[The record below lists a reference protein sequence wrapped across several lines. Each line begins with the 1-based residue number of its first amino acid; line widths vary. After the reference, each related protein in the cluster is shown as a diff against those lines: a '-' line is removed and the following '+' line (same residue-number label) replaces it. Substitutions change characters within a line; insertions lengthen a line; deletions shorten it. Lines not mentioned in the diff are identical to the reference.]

1 MNIWVNGCFDI
12 LHIGHIK
19 LLEYAK
25 NFGDNLIVGIDSDR
39 RVSELKGDD
48 RPFNNETI
56 RKEFLESI
64 KFVNKVVVFD
74 NELELKNHLITN
86 KINCIVIGD
95 EYENKNIVG
104 SDIVSNVYFFKKLPN
119 LSTTNILKNG
129 TKRKSNH
136 F

>member
-104 SDIVSNVYFFKKLPN
+104 SDIVSNVYFF
-119 LSTTNILKNG
+119 
-129 TKRKSNH
+129 
-136 F
+136 